1 MPAQPSA
8 GEPSPPSSD
17 PSWEGDRMFNIY
29 IYDYCNKRGFRKTA
43 RELLVE
49 AEIPPDS
56 APPINARQG
65 LLFEW
70 WSVFWVLFT
79 AKSNGTGTDDAM
91 VYTHHQM
98 QQQHLRQ
105 HNAPQMRQ
113 APPAMNRFMN
123 GTQRPQASMPP
134 NGQMPNGVGP
144 ASLPGNP
151 GPIQNGA
158 QGPMA
163 FPMNGPQTNGIPMS
177 SGGPPGQP
185 GSFSQLLPGQ
195 QRPGGPPRPNGAAP
209 PFQSPTMSH
218 SPHITGGNPGSGPQH
233 SQSMNQ
239 LVGPP
244 GHLTN
249 LNRPMHPSNP
259 SLGSAPQT
267 QTPPFPMG
275 RSPSRPGT
283 PGQGGMMQRS
293 PSLVARQTPSNDPNL
308 GMLNQELSRLPT
320 EAVTA
325 VKAAMGFGDKE
336 LHSLSFQDKQRIM
349 NEVRQR
355 SVKASQLGPVPSN
368 LQGMAPPGQQR
379 RPVQHPTMQQPP
391 QQQQQQQQHQQQ
403 QHQQQQQHAQRTIK
417 RNSTS
422 PGEEHGTLP
431 NSENSPPDR
440 KRQRRTPPPME
451 QTSSMGPG
459 PGYPHP
465 QQQGMPGGPQ
475 QMPNGNMMRPMQ
487 GAPMNNFQPHGVPP
501 NMGNPGMGLPMGAP
515 GNAMSPGMVPGPGHN
530 MMMTNAAMQYR
541 QSMTATTK
549 TLLAAAAPGASE
561 QGFHPVQG
569 QQQFVGSQNNRIGQ
583 NLAQAK
589 PMGGM
594 APPAS
599 PAIGGPMKDQKDVK
613 PMINNPSGMPEGSPH
628 NAPAAPGQGGPSS
641 NPTGSAHGTAPPTPN
656 TINSSITQSP
666 APNGTP
672 SVPPA
677 SNPASQPQPN
687 LSDLPPNFMS
697 SDFMQSMSAL
707 EDLDPSM
714 FRTDFEQDFREWFD
728 PGGVDHLK

>member
-1 MPAQPSA
+1 MASGPPGSMPAQPPA

-91 VYTHHQM
+91 VYTQHQL

-105 HNAPQMRQ
+105 HNAPQIRQ
-113 APPAMNRFMN
+113 PPQAMSRYMN

-144 ASLPGNP
+144 ASLPGNS
-151 GPIQNGA
+151 GPMQNGA
-158 QGPMA
+158 QGPMS

-185 GSFSQLLPGQ
+185 GNFSQLLPGQ
-195 QRPGGPPRPNGAAP
+195 QRPGGPQRPNGTGP

-233 SQSMNQ
+233 PQPMNQ
-239 LVGPP
+239 LVGPS
-244 GHLTN
+244 GQLTN
-249 LNRPMHPSNP
+249 LNRPMHPSNS

-267 QTPPFPMG
+267 QTPPFSMG

-283 PGQGGMMQRS
+283 PSQGGVMQRS

-308 GMLNQELSRLPT
+308 AMLHQELGRLPPD
-320 EAVTA
+320 VVSA
-325 VKAAMGFGDKE
+325 VKGQLGLGDKDMS
-336 LHSLSFQDKQRIM
+336 SLSMQDKQRILS
-349 NEVRQR
+349 EVRQR
-355 SVKASQLGPVPSN
+355 SVKASQLGPGGSSN
-368 LQGMAPPGQQR
+368 LQGIQGMAPPGQLR
-379 RPVQHPTMQQPP
+379 RPVQHPTMQQLP
-391 QQQQQQQQHQQQ
+391 QQQQQQQHQ
-403 QHQQQQQHAQRTIK
+403 QRTIK

-465 QQQGMPGGPQ
+465 HPHPQQQGMPGGPQ
-475 QMPNGNMMRPMQ
+475 QMPNGNLIRGPMQ

-515 GNAMSPGMVPGPGHN
+515 GNAMSPGMGSGANHN
-530 MMMTNAAMQYR
+530 MMMAANVAVSYR
-541 QSMTATTK
+541 FLLRPLAT
-549 TLLAAAAPGASE
+549 
-561 QGFHPVQG
+561 
-569 QQQFVGSQNNRIGQ
+569 
-583 NLAQAK
+583 
-589 PMGGM
+589 
-594 APPAS
+594 
-599 PAIGGPMKDQKDVK
+599 
-613 PMINNPSGMPEGSPH
+613 
-628 NAPAAPGQGGPSS
+628 
-641 NPTGSAHGTAPPTPN
+641 
-656 TINSSITQSP
+656 
-666 APNGTP
+666 
-672 SVPPA
+672 
-677 SNPASQPQPN
+677 PQ
-687 LSDLPPNFMS
+687 LFCILCS
-697 SDFMQSMSAL
+697 
-707 EDLDPSM
+707 
-714 FRTDFEQDFREWFD
+714 TDR
-728 PGGVDHLK
+728 V